1 MLAQAE
7 KEACVVQCRKIVS
20 SGFQQMLQIVLGI
33 V

>member
-7 KEACVVQCRKIVS
+7 KGVCVVQRRKIVS